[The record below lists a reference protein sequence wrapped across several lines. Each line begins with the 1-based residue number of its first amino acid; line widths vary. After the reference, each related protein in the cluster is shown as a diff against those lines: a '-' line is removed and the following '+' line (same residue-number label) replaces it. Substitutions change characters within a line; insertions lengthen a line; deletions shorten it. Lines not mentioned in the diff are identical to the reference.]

1 LFSSFVESQE
11 LKIEKQRKM
20 TRIFSAVKGIVLIL
34 APSFVYTLTVSDAKA
49 KVISIAKECR
59 ESGGVFVSNDN
70 KRKELQKAVAEL
82 EAICG
87 SPTIESK
94 DSMLGDWTLIST
106 TNVSPLP
113 PLPLAF
119 LPRNPVQEELRKVVY
134 SNVEVIQKIRNDM
147 TPVETGNEEINR
159 VDNVIQFSTPEEG
172 TLSKFPN
179 PLALTR
185 AKVTL
190 CHNANIESMSPLL
203 RTKISL
209 KSVIITVAGKSQ
221 YLEPEGAD
229 VLGINVPPIQ
239 DILNAGVFD
248 TTYADSVL
256 RISRGPAVSGF
267 LDEQLRVF
275 LRASSNREDEIESM
289 ESVEELEELSSVS
302 QEVEAEEEEVVD
314 TEEELDSG
322 VNGNKEGV
330 KEQDI
335 SSNEDE
341 DDADDVS
348 KPETESE

>member
-1 LFSSFVESQE
+1 
-11 LKIEKQRKM
+11 M

-94 DSMLGDWTLIST
+94 YSMLGDWTLIST

-147 TPVETGNEEINR
+147 TPVEPGNEEINR
-159 VDNVIQFSTPEEG
+159 VDNVIQFTTPEEG

-248 TTYADSVL
+248 TTYADSEL

-275 LRASSNREDEIESM
+275 LRANSNTEDEIESM
-289 ESVEELEELSSVS
+289 ESVEDLVEVSSVS
-302 QEVEAEEEEVVD
+302 QEVEAEEEVVE
-314 TEEELDSG
+314 TEEKLDSG
-322 VNGNKEGV
+322 VNGNKEGE

-341 DDADDVS
+341 DDADDGS
-348 KPETESE
+348 TPETESE